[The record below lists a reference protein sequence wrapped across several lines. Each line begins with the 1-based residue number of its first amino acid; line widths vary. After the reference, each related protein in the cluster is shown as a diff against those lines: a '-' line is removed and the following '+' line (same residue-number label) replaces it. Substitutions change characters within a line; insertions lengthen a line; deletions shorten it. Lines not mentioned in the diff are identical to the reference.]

1 MTDST
6 PAIRRNGL
14 LQSCEPCRKSK
25 LKCDHERPVCGRC
38 IAKNITQRCFYH
50 PAPMTKDASQPR
62 SQRPAKR
69 PRTESSLT
77 PSPVLTSASG
87 SVSTSGSGSASASAS
102 ASAST
107 VHYRFRP
114 AVAAA
119 EQRPSTTPGYLG
131 STSFSAVFSEHRAN
145 ISFEEDSHAP
155 DGVLS
160 ELTDHYRLESGLEVI
175 KFLYRNNI
183 WEILIRKFYAG
194 HLMAVVSNHI
204 IRAIIKS
211 LRRIF
216 DAIDRQKDI
225 EKQLRDLVQR
235 IFQSS
240 AHPLTSHA
248 SMTVEEY
255 FASFT
260 DENLRWEVVGLVL
273 ATAGTAMMSTSDD
286 DPDVLRV
293 APDAQGAE
301 MLRSRLVE
309 ASRTCLL
316 FCATAASVN
325 ELLGFYQYNDMLLRT
340 QYYGDTSYAAWRK
353 LGNLTAT
360 IYAAGLHQESTRA
373 QNCPPFLHQ
382 WRKMCFAAAFYADKS
397 LSTFVGRPPFIN
409 YRYCSISPPLDIR
422 DEDLIAGEE
431 QLRQAMANLDSAG
444 WNTKGNTLRG
454 SLLRLRFH
462 LAVLREQALEIALG
476 NYDDK
481 TILSKYNELIQTAQN
496 QWQSCPVY
504 LRHDQYIPNG
514 ESPNITFVRRHIY
527 LDYLYTLF
535 LVQRMVVKR
544 TNTSQEA
551 LFMTS
556 REVLAIIL
564 EVTGE
569 RHPGV
574 DMSRHLSWIVLYY
587 GLPSASTLAFELLRQ
602 TQEPGPHPVMPPR
615 PETIRNLSVF
625 VSCLSWVATP
635 GQGNYRTCKAVEKK
649 LSDILDQIL
658 DPKPDPQPVQGFL
671 DASGGY
677 PGHDAAGLYS
687 LLNWYIPH
695 NVDFDPF
702 ESPAKDEFL
711 F

>member
-1 MTDST
+1 MTDAA

-25 LKCDHERPVCGRC
+25 LRCDHGRPVCGRC

-50 PAPMTKDASQPR
+50 PAPMTKDASQPQ

-69 PRTESSLT
+69 QRAESPNM
-77 PSPVLTSASG
+77 PSPTS
-87 SVSTSGSGSASASAS
+87 TS

-107 VHYRFRP
+107 VQYDLRRE
-114 AVAAA
+114 AAA
-119 EQRPSTTPGYLG
+119 AKQHPSTTPGYLG
-131 STSFSAVFSEHRAN
+131 STSFSAVFSEHRTD
-145 ISFEEDSHAP
+145 ISFEEGNYAP

-160 ELTDHYRLESGLEVI
+160 KLTDQYRLESGLEVI
-175 KFLYRNNI
+175 KFLYRNTI
-183 WEILIRKFYAG
+183 WETLIRKFYDS
-194 HLMAVVSNHI
+194 HLITVVSKLVI
-204 IRAIIKS
+204 DAILQS

-216 DAIDRQKDI
+216 DALDREKDV
-225 EKQLRDLVQR
+225 EEQLCYLVQR

-240 AHPLTSHA
+240 AHPLISHA

-273 ATAGTAMMSTSDD
+273 ATAGIAMMSASDS

-293 APDAQGAE
+293 APEPQSVE
-301 MLRSRLVE
+301 KLRTKLVE

-382 WRKMCFAAAFYADKS
+382 WRKMCFAAAFYADKTI
-397 LSTFVGRPPFIN
+397 STFVGRPPFIN

-422 DEDLIAGEE
+422 DEDLIAGDE
-431 QLRQAMANLDSAG
+431 QLRQAMANLNSAG

-454 SLLRLRFH
+454 SLMRLRFH

-476 NYDDK
+476 NHDDEA
-481 TILSKYNELIQTAQN
+481 ILSKYNELIQTAQN
-496 QWQSCPVY
+496 LWQSCPVH
-504 LRHDQYIPNG
+504 LRHDQYIHNG
-514 ESPNITFVRRHIY
+514 ADSEPPSISFAKRHIY

-544 TNTSQEA
+544 TSTSHEA
-551 LFMTS
+551 LFNTS
-556 REVLAIIL
+556 RKVLTIIL

-569 RHPGV
+569 RHPGI
-574 DMSRHLSWIVLYY
+574 DISRHHSWIVLYY

-658 DPKPDPQPVQGFL
+658 DPKPNPQPVQGFL
-671 DASGGY
+671 DASNGY
-677 PGHDAAGLYS
+677 PDHDAAGLYS
-687 LLNWYIPH
+687 LLDWYTPDNI
-695 NVDFDPF
+695 DFDPIEF
-702 ESPAKDEFL
+702 PAKDGFEF
-711 F
+711 

>member
-1 MTDST
+1 
-6 PAIRRNGL
+6 
-14 LQSCEPCRKSK
+14 
-25 LKCDHERPVCGRC
+25 
-38 IAKNITQRCFYH
+38 
-50 PAPMTKDASQPR
+50 MTKDASQPQ
-62 SQRPAKR
+62 SQSQPQRPAKR
-69 PRTESSLT
+69 PRTG
-77 PSPVLTSASG
+77 PSITLSPASTSAPG
-87 SVSTSGSGSASASAS
+87 SESASASAFT
-102 ASAST
+102 AQ
-107 VHYRFRP
+107 YDLRP
-114 AVAAA
+114 AAAAA
-119 EQRPSTTPGYLG
+119 EPRPSTTPGYLG
-131 STSFSAVFSEHRAN
+131 STSFSAVFSEHRTD
-145 ISFEEDSHAP
+145 ISFEEGNYAP

-160 ELTDHYRLESGLEVI
+160 KLADQYRLDSGLEVI
-175 KFLYRNNI
+175 KFLYRNTI
-183 WEILIRKFYAG
+183 WETLIRKFYAAN
-194 HLMAVVSNHI
+194 LIAVVSEHI
-204 IRAIIKS
+204 IEAILQS

-216 DAIDRQKDI
+216 NALNREKDV
-225 EKQLRDLVQR
+225 EKQLQDLVQR
-235 IFQSS
+235 IFRSS

-260 DENLRWEVVGLVL
+260 GDNLRWEVVGLVL
-273 ATAGTAMMSTSDD
+273 ATAGIAMMSTSDS
-286 DPDVLRV
+286 DPDVQRV

-301 MLRSRLVE
+301 MLRAQLVE

-382 WRKMCFAAAFYADKS
+382 WRTICFAAAFYADKS

-431 QLRQAMANLDSAG
+431 QLRQAMANLNSAG

-454 SLLRLRFH
+454 SMMRLRFH

-476 NYDDK
+476 NHDDEA
-481 TILSKYNELIQTAQN
+481 ILSKYNELIRTAQN
-496 QWQSCPVY
+496 LWQSCPVY
-504 LRHDQYIPNG
+504 LRHDQYIHDGRNS
-514 ESPNITFVRRHIY
+514 ESPNITFARRHIY

-544 TNTSQEA
+544 TSTSHEA
-551 LFMTS
+551 LFNTS
-556 REVLAIIL
+556 REVLAVIL

-569 RHPGV
+569 RHPGI
-574 DMSRHLSWIVLYY
+574 DISRHHSWIVLYY

-658 DPKPDPQPVQGFL
+658 DPKSDPQPVQEFL
-671 DASGGY
+671 DASSGY
-677 PGHDAAGLYS
+677 PDHDAAGLYS
-687 LLNWYIPH
+687 LLSWYAPDNI
-695 NVDFDPF
+695 DFDPF
-702 ESPAKDEFL
+702 EFPAKDGFL
-711 F
+711 G

>member
-25 LKCDHERPVCGRC
+25 LKCDHGRPICGRC

-50 PAPMTKDASQPR
+50 PAPMTKDASQLR

-77 PSPVLTSASG
+77 PSPESTSASG
-87 SVSTSGSGSASASAS
+87 TAYAS

-107 VHYRFRP
+107 VQYGLRLE
-114 AVAAA
+114 AAD
-119 EQRPSTTPGYLG
+119 QRPSTTPGYLG

-145 ISFEEDSHAP
+145 ISFEEGNHAP

-160 ELTDHYRLESGLEVI
+160 KLTDRYRLESGLEVI

-194 HLMAVVSNHI
+194 HLMAVVSNLI
-204 IRAIIKS
+204 IRAIIIS

-216 DAIDRQKDI
+216 DAIDREEDV

-273 ATAGTAMMSTSDD
+273 ATAGIAMMSTSDD

-409 YRYCSISPPLDIR
+409 YRYCSISPPLDIK

-431 QLRQAMANLDSAG
+431 QLRRAMANLDSAG

-514 ESPNITFVRRHIY
+514 ESPNITFARRHIY

-574 DMSRHLSWIVLYY
+574 DMSRHHSWIVLYY

-615 PETIRNLSVF
+615 PEIIRNLSVF

-677 PGHDAAGLYS
+677 PDHDAAGLYS
-687 LLNWYIPH
+687 LLNWYAPNNI
-695 NVDFDPF
+695 DFDPF